1 MSKEKPAPTSQIR
14 VELWNESPRGIV
26 KNLKAFLKKN
36 DDFVPDRF
44 LQLNFH
50 MVKGDVTYEHKVD
63 LCRVADAIAACKKC
77 KFRNTPD
84 CTLSIPRVIDEKVS
98 MATLILRLTEGIE
111 LFNCKDRA
119 YAWVCVNEGLD
130 VIAVNSNAFERYVS
144 GLLYQQEGKPPSNEA
159 IASAQNVLTAKA
171 FHEGKMYNLHNRIAW
186 HDDNLWYDL
195 SDKINAAVEI
205 GPEGWSIHEA
215 TPIPL
220 FRRYSHQL
228 PSFRPI
234 CVELR
239 SPQELREA
247 LEVIFRFL
255 NANTEDKDTRL
266 LIMIT
271 LVSYFVEGIAHPIIL
286 LHGAQG
292 SAKSTFGK
300 VFKRL
305 VDNSIIP
312 IMGFPKGRDNLIQAL
327 DHHWYAVFDNV
338 TAVHEWQSDILCR
351 AVTGEGMQ
359 SRKLYSD
366 DDVIIREYQ
375 RCLTLNGIN
384 IVASKP
390 DLLDRSL
397 LFHLPRVEEEN
408 RQAEKTFW
416 DSFEVEAPGLL
427 GTIFDILSRAM
438 QVYPTI
444 ETTGLYRL
452 ADWTIWGCAICRALG
467 IDDNDFLQAYGINRA
482 KLNEEA
488 VAIDVVGT
496 VLIAFMQ
503 DKFEWIG
510 TATELKDDLTRKAEE
525 MKVSTTS
532 KEWPDAANSLS
543 RKLKVLETNLRDL
556 GFYIKWNRV
565 KKGRYMTITQ
575 RASENTVTSVISS
588 PRSLEHYF
596 TASSSDLKHVEG
608 DDIGDDTT
616 ISSSEVPLPR
626 IDSKSSNVQL
636 EAKGDGDDD
645 GDDIND
651 IHGGGYP
658 KDPMRGIKSKGD
670 ISPLILAYE
679 ERWETFLE
687 RTATLDH
694 PLINEFDLDKLY
706 VDEEK
711 GQLHQDLKDWISD
724 GRLWK
729 NFNRG
734 VEGWRVTDR
743 GAPDE

>member
-1 MSKEKPAPTSQIR
+1 
-14 VELWNESPRGIV
+14 
-26 KNLKAFLKKN
+26 
-36 DDFVPDRF
+36 
-44 LQLNFH
+44 
-50 MVKGDVTYEHKVD
+50 
-63 LCRVADAIAACKKC
+63 
-77 KFRNTPD
+77 
-84 CTLSIPRVIDEKVS
+84 
-98 MATLILRLTEGIE
+98 
-111 LFNCKDRA
+111 
-119 YAWVCVNEGLD
+119 
-130 VIAVNSNAFERYVS
+130 
-144 GLLYQQEGKPPSNEA
+144 
-159 IASAQNVLTAKA
+159 
-171 FHEGKMYNLHNRIAW
+171 MYNLHNRIAW
-186 HDDNLWYDL
+186 HDDNLWFDL

-228 PSFRPI
+228 PSFRPT
-234 CVELR
+234 CFEVR
-239 SPQELREA
+239 SPLELREA

-271 LVSYFVEGIAHPIIL
+271 LVSYFVEGFAHPIIL

-292 SAKSTFGK
+292 TAKSTFGK

-305 VDNSIIP
+305 IDASIIP

-327 DHHWYAVFDNV
+327 DHHWVAVFDNV

-375 RCLTLNGIN
+375 RCLLVNGIN

-397 LFHLPRVEEEN
+397 LIHLPRLEEES

-416 DSFEVEAPGLL
+416 KSFEAEAPGLL

-438 QVYPTI
+438 QIYPTI

-452 ADWTIWGCAICRALG
+452 ADWTIWGCAISRAMG
-467 IDDNDFLQAYGINRA
+467 IDDNDFLAAYGRNRS
-482 KLNEEA
+482 KQNEEA
-488 VAIDVVGT
+488 IAMDDVGT

-503 DKFEWIG
+503 NRFEWIG
-510 TATELKDDLTRKAEE
+510 TMTELLDELTKKAEDV
-525 MKVSTTS
+525 KVSPTS
-532 KEWPDAANSLS
+532 KDWPKAPHILS
-543 RKLKVLETNLRDL
+543 RRINVLITNLRDM
-556 GFYIKWNRV
+556 GFEIKKNPTMKR
-565 KKGRYMTITQ
+565 RELTITQ
-575 RASENTVTSVISS
+575 RAAENSVSSVIASS
-588 PRSLEHYF
+588 ESLERYL
-596 TASSSDLKHVEG
+596 APSSGESEHIEG
-608 DDIGDDTT
+608 DATCDATT
-616 ISSSEVPLPR
+616 LPSSEVASSK
-626 IDSKSSNVQL
+626 IGSKSTDAQL
-636 EAKGDGDDD
+636 EAKHDAKDA
-645 GDDIND
+645 ND
-651 IHGGGYP
+651 ATSHIRGGGYP

-679 ERWETFLE
+679 ERWGTFKE

-694 PLINEFDLDKLY
+694 PLVSEFDLDNLY
-706 VDEEK
+706 TDEEK
-711 GQLHQDLKDWISD
+711 GQLYYDLKDWASD

-729 NFNRG
+729 EHSG
-734 VEGWRVTDR
+734 GTEGWRVTER
-743 GAPDE
+743 GGPSD

>member
-14 VELWNESPRGIV
+14 IELWNESPRGIV
-26 KNLKAFLKKN
+26 KGLKSFLKKN
-36 DDFVPDRF
+36 DEFVPDRF

-50 MVKGDVTYEHKVD
+50 MVKGDVTYDHKVD
-63 LCRVADAIAACKKC
+63 LCRVADAIDACKKC
-77 KFRNTPD
+77 KFRNSSD
-84 CTLSIPRVIDEKVS
+84 CTLSVPRVVDEKVS

-130 VIAVNSNAFERYVS
+130 VIQINSNAFERYVS

-228 PSFRPI
+228 PSFRPT
-234 CVELR
+234 CVEVR

-271 LVSYFVEGIAHPIIL
+271 LVSYFVEGIAHPIII

-359 SRKLYSD
+359 NRKLYSD

-384 IVASKP
+384 VVASKP

-416 DSFEVEAPGLL
+416 NSFEVEAPGLL

-452 ADWTIWGCAICRALG
+452 ADWTIWGCAISRALG
-467 IDDNDFLQAYGINRA
+467 IDDNDFLQAYGRNRS
-482 KLNEEA
+482 KQNEEA
-488 VAIDVVGT
+488 IAMDDVGT

-503 DKFEWIG
+503 DKFEWTG
-510 TATELKDDLTRKAEE
+510 TMTELLDELTRKAEDV
-525 MKVSTTS
+525 KVSPTS
-532 KEWPDAANSLS
+532 KDWPKAPHILS
-543 RKLKVLETNLRDL
+543 RRINVLTTNLRDM
-556 GFYIKWNRV
+556 GFEIQKNPT
-565 KKGRYMTITQ
+565 KKKRELTITQ
-575 RASENTVTSVISS
+575 RAAENSVTSVVAS
-588 PRSLEHYF
+588 PESLEHYL
-596 TASSSDLKHVEG
+596 TPSSGESEHVEG
-608 DDIGDDTT
+608 DATCD
-616 ISSSEVPLPR
+616 EVASPKNG
-626 IDSKSSNVQL
+626 SKSTDAQL
-636 EAKGDGDDD
+636 EAKGDACDAGDATPH
-645 GDDIND
+645 IR
-651 IHGGGYP
+651 GGGYP

-670 ISPLILAYE
+670 INPLILAYE

-743 GAPDE
+743 GTPNE